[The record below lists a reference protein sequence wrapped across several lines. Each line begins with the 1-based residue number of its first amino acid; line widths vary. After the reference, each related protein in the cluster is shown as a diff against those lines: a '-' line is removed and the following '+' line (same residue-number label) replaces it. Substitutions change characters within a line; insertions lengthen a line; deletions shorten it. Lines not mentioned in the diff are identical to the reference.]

1 VPCVVSRMLFF
12 PVIWTAN
19 SPSTLI
25 HIHQTNVFCENLRP
39 CTMHLR
45 IMHEQGAR
53 VHVLH
58 TTDRTQP
65 DNDAYASPR
74 SVDTSSQT
82 VARVAHSAFS
92 VRLIFQ
98 RETRCILRSN
108 PRGRTPTRLCFC
120 MTNVE
125 VGVLISS
132 HHPRLIEILNSNKRF
147 LV

>member
-1 VPCVVSRMLFF
+1 MLFF

-39 CTMHLR
+39 CVMYLR

-74 SVDTSSQT
+74 SVDTSSHT

-92 VRLIFQ
+92 VRLLFQ
-98 RETRCILRSN
+98 RETLCILRSN
-108 PRGRTPTRLCFC
+108 PRGRTLTRLCIC
-120 MTNVE
+120 MTNDE
-125 VGVLISS
+125 VGDRISS
-132 HHPRLIEILNSNKRF
+132 HHSSLIRCLKIQIVSMKF
-147 LV
+147 